1 MQKMQYAIVNFTTQQ
16 TQFYATFAQA
26 SAACAAYN
34 VQQAHTVVIVD
45 LEENAVEQL

>member
-1 MQKMQYAIVNFTTQQ
+1 MQYAIINFTTQQ

-34 VQQAHTVVIVD
+34 VQNNNTVVIVD
-45 LEENAVEQL
+45 LQECAVEQL